1 MKLLLYIVCFLFFSL
16 VTLSQDLNE
25 RESKRI
31 ITDELLFSY
40 GIAFSENGV
49 DGSISAFN
57 TCLSGYLLDLLPTHA
72 LNRLILELHISNYI
86 PLSNR
91 ATSALKNTTQYGLGL
106 SYLFQLPNKR
116 EVMLGFS
123 PFISHNF
130 FRYVK
135 NETSYLALQFEA
147 KIPILLPSETSRS
160 LYMGL
165 AYTTTP
171 LVYTKIE
178 SKYDFLRF
186 FMTFGF

>member
-1 MKLLLYIVCFLFFSL
+1 MKFLLHIVCFLLFSL
-16 VTLSQDLNE
+16 VTLSQDLNNE
-25 RESKRI
+25 QPKR
-31 ITDELLFSY
+31 TTKDKLLFSY

-57 TCLSGYLLDLLPTHA
+57 TCLSGYLLDLLPTHS

-91 ATSALKNTTQYGLGL
+91 TTSALKNTTQYGLGL
-106 SYLFQLPNKR
+106 SYLFQLPSKR
-116 EVMLGFS
+116 QLVLGFS
-123 PFISHNF
+123 PFISQNY

-135 NETSYLALQFEA
+135 NETSYLSLQFEL
-147 KIPILLPSETSRS
+147 KIPIILPSETSRS
-160 LYMGL
+160 LYAGL

-171 LVYTKIE
+171 LVYTKRE

-186 FMTFGF
+186 FMAFGF